1 MTFQPQQRFQE
12 IPGKKVKIAASKKGY
27 ITAEKTLIVADHD
40 MSEVLGPLQRQ
51 AELGQGEL
59 QQQQHQAEETERRG
73 REAEQAEQRK
83 RENMLVAQGMK
94 FIVKRQI
101 LCITPKD
108 SRVMGTVTLMVASSS
123 SCDDARQILVAEDE
137 KKNDC
142 VSPDTKEGTKQW
154 LGTASCP
161 AP

>member
-1 MTFQPQQRFQE
+1 
-12 IPGKKVKIAASKKGY
+12 
-27 ITAEKTLIVADHD
+27 